1 MFNVICVD
9 NSYSPFLTPNEM
21 YFVEEEN
28 ETHYKMHN
36 DAEKLFWYDKNLF
49 KKVQDKQKIKVVCI
63 NTGQHIHLTVGKYY
77 ELICEDDTHYQVT
90 NDNGITY
97 YYRKEYFSGEGGT
110 KLVVCIRNTGLSNI
124 TLGRV
129 YRVDEYNTDNYYLVD
144 DEKNKVVISKCCF
157 VAVPLTNTPVKPPL
171 GLIPRKIYW
180 EELNYCRRQ
189 DIIAAM
195 QRRMEAKM
203 DIPVE
208 WCKELIDLVIAN
220 SEGKS
225 NE

>member
-1 MFNVICVD
+1 MSDVG
-9 NSYSPFLTPNEM
+9 
-21 YFVEEEN
+21 
-28 ETHYKMHN
+28 
-36 DAEKLFWYDKNLF
+36 
-49 KKVQDKQKIKVVCI
+49 KVVCI
-63 NTGQHIHLTVGKYY
+63 NTGQHIHLTVGKCY
-77 ELICEDDTHYQVT
+77 EVICEDDTHYQVT

-157 VAVPLTNTPVKPPL
+157 VAVPLTDTPIKPPL

-180 EELNYCRRQ
+180 KELNYHRRQ

-195 QRRMEAKM
+195 HRYMEAKM

-208 WCKELIDLVIAN
+208 WCKELIDLVIA
-220 SEGKS
+220 GDK